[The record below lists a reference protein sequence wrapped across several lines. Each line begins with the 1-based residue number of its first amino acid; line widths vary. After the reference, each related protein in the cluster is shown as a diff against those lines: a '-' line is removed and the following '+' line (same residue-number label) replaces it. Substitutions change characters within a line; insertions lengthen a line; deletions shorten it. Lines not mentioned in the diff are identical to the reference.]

1 MDWEAGWVCNE
12 PIVWEIA
19 DSKQTFVTAAMAC
32 LWKRRWFRWGYLP
45 AVCVIFIASYVVVET
60 WDKDWAAVLFLLC
73 PAAIAWPIFSYRDR
87 AKNNYRNIQ
96 THLPLRAWM
105 DADGI
110 GSEQRG
116 RFSWS
121 SVEKAAES
129 GQFFFV
135 LVREPRRMLFIP
147 KASIPGNVDRAR
159 EILRERTEFKSTL

>member
-1 MDWEAGWVCNE
+1 MSNE
-12 PIVWEIA
+12 PIVWDIA

-32 LWKRRWFRWGYLP
+32 LWKQRWFRCGYLP
-45 AVCVIFIASYVVVET
+45 VVCGIFLASYVVVET
-60 WDKDWAAVLFLLC
+60 WDRDWAAAVFLLC
-73 PAAIAWPIFSYRDR
+73 PAAIAWPIFSYHNR
-87 AKNNYRNIQ
+87 AKSNYRNIQ
-96 THLPLRAWM
+96 PQLPLHAWM

-135 LVREPRRMLFIP
+135 SLRDPKRTLFIP
-147 KASIPGNVDRAR
+147 KASIPGKVDRAR
-159 EILRERTEFKSTL
+159 KILRERTEFKSTL